1 MKRLLLE
8 ARASVPA
15 RREVAAWQLGG
26 MGMLEAQ
33 GGAVLP
39 LQGDMEAGCLQ
50 EVWFVLCSCSERGRA
65 VLCISWGSG
74 CSGSLGM
81 VWFGAGAYVRSFSSR
96 FPDFY

>member
-1 MKRLLLE
+1 MKPELLCLPDGRLQHGSL
-8 ARASVPA
+8 V
-15 RREVAAWQLGG
+15 VWGC
-26 MGMLEAQ
+26 LEAQ

-50 EVWFVLCSCSERGRA
+50 EVLFVLCSCSERGRA